1 MGIRGAKRLLQAQ
14 AKPVDTTELQQFSEI
29 PVDISLDGLSLLY
42 ESLTPENL
50 KVTTDPSYID
60 GYDENLMTESTYKMT
75 YNYVNEIQLQCPVYR
90 VKIYID
96 GPSPSLKSKNMSAN
110 RKFDLNLAIELMCQK
125 IIQRLPFN
133 GESKV
138 IKLPFGEAEYECFL
152 RRDVSRPNI
161 LRSRD
166 SDLFHICYGYQ
177 KQTANDAVFYFN
189 PDWNCMYNMSE
200 INLNMPKLVCSTI
213 LFLKG
218 TDLTKKILDED
229 KCMKVF
235 QLFKNEFK
243 NISKENIIAIM
254 KEIEAVRH
262 ICRKYHDKERKIQSM
277 ITEKI
282 ESQSIDGLYEIGD
295 VEKIVKSLEK
305 IIRTAQRKK
314 KYSANNNVSSVFAV
328 PEDDLKIITWSAN
341 YSLIGARLIG
351 YHTRNSG

>member
-1 MGIRGAKRLLQAQ
+1 MGIRGAKRLLQSQ
-14 AKPVDTTELQQFSEI
+14 AKPVDTTELRQFSKI

-42 ESLTPENL
+42 ESRTPENL
-50 KVTTDPSYID
+50 KVTTDSYND
-60 GYDENLMTESTYKMT
+60 GYDENLMAESTYKMT
-75 YNYVNEIQLQCPVYR
+75 YNYVKEIQLQCPVNS

-96 GPSPSLKSKNMSAN
+96 GISPSLKSKNMSAN
-110 RKFDLNLAIELMCQK
+110 RKFDLNLAILLMCQV

-133 GESKV
+133 GKSKV
-138 IKLPFGEAEYECFL
+138 VKLPFGEAEYECFL

-189 PDWNCMYNMSE
+189 PDWKC
-200 INLNMPKLVCSTI
+200 
-213 LFLKG
+213 

-235 QLFKNEFK
+235 QLFNNEFK
-243 NISKENIIAIM
+243 NMSKENIIAIM
-254 KEIEAVRH
+254 EEIGTVKH
-262 ICRKYHDKERKIQSM
+262 LCQKYHDKERNIQSM
-277 ITEKI
+277 VTGKTK
-282 ESQSIDGLYEIGD
+282 SQSIDGLYESEDI
-295 VEKIVKSLEK
+295 EMIIKSLEK
-305 IIRTAQRKK
+305 ILRAAQRKN
-314 KYSANNNVSSVFAV
+314 KYSENNNVASLFAV